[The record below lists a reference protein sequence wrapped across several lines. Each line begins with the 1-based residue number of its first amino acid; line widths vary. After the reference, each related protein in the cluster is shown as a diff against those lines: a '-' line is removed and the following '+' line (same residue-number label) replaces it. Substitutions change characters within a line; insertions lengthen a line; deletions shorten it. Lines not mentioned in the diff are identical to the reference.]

1 MHIDPECMVLATLDG
16 KLKNS
21 TAVQCYSSLT
31 KQKVAQDPLR
41 KTLDPPLNEATFLQ
55 SRAQVPP
62 TSLIKV

>member
-16 KLKNS
+16 NLKTVLLFS
-21 TAVQCYSSLT
+21 ASSLT